1 MCVCVCVCVWC
12 IHKVLFSYLLFVRV
26 YDGAYAI
33 DWGICVDSDKG
44 TTLEFILSYLYSG
57 TRNCTTSASANFI
70 YVYVHMCVNT
80 YN

>member
-1 MCVCVCVCVWC
+1 
-12 IHKVLFSYLLFVRV
+12 V